1 MRSSNP
7 ALNDRVFAA
16 YKVST
21 ATLDRPQVE
30 EAWRTRMTLDGV
42 VLRSATLLAIVLAT
56 GWIGWRAAER
66 AGGLPGWVMLALL
79 GGLGVAI
86 FTIFK
91 PDVARYTAPV
101 YAALEGFLL
110 GAVSAIYAAAYE
122 GIVLQA
128 VMLTAGVFGLMLF
141 LHGSGII
148 RVTDKFRL
156 GVVAATGAVF
166 LVYMV
171 SFVMRLFG
179 ADMPMI
185 HEAST
190 FGILFSLAVV
200 GIAALNLVL
209 DFDFIRQGTEAG
221 LPKHLE
227 WYAAFSLLVT
237 LVWLYLELLRLL
249 AKLRER

>member
-7 ALNDRVFAA
+7 ALNDRVFAP
-16 YKVST
+16 YKVRT
-21 ATLDRPQVE
+21 ATLDRPDAG
-30 EAWRTRMTLDGV
+30 EAWATRMTLDGV
-42 VLRSATLLAIVLAT
+42 VIRSATLLAIVIAT
-56 GWIGWRAAER
+56 GWVGWRAAER

-86 FTIFK
+86 VTIFK
-91 PDVARYTAPV
+91 PHLARYTAPV

-110 GAVSAIYAAAYE
+110 GAISAVYAAAYE

-141 LHGSGII
+141 LHGSGAI
-148 RVTDKFRL
+148 RVTEKFRL

-166 LVYMV
+166 LVYLV
-171 SFVMRLFG
+171 SFVMGLFG
-179 ADMPMI
+179 GNVPMI
-185 HEAST
+185 HEAGAV
-190 FGILFSLAVV
+190 GILFSLAVV

-209 DFDFIRQGTEAG
+209 DFDFIRRGAEAG
-221 LPKHLE
+221 LPKHFE

-249 AKLRER
+249 AKLRDR